1 MIEINNK
8 HICES
13 CFAEITAEPCGCCGF
28 SKSGYINDP
37 SVLPCG
43 SILMGRYIIGK
54 TLGKGGFGIT
64 YLAYDIRTDKTVAV
78 KEFYPNGIANR
89 TTGNPTVTVSTAED
103 ANVFQKGAEKFYN
116 EAKLVARFNG
126 NPGIVSVY
134 EFFYENDTVYF
145 SMEYLHGKTLKRHLD
160 ENGAITEA
168 QAVSIAD
175 SVSSAL
181 LAAHSANVMHRDIS
195 PDNIMLCD
203 DGTVKIIDFGAARQF
218 VSQGSQN
225 LSVILKQGFAPIE
238 QYQRKGKQG
247 PWTDIYSLGAT
258 LYYAL
263 TLDTIDDPMSRMED
277 DTEFQSNKYGI
288 SEPLWEVIRTSVM
301 LKAAER
307 YQDIFLFRKALGAT
321 GIMPVPIVAPKSVE
335 TEPAPVFQT
344 AKPFYTHIAN
354 TSSPLSATTAIEQ
367 TPPQASAPLS
377 ATTAIEQ
384 PVAQQPI
391 AVQPAPITA
400 QPEPIAAPAPI
411 PLTEA
416 AYAQPPQTNERLGV
430 TVALDTPDFQSAQP
444 VQQKAKPAGKKI
456 AIIAGVAAAVVVSVI
471 VLVVSLISGNNDGIS
486 TTQSGNNSSQ
496 SKPTITTTT
505 TTSKPAEPESKPVS
519 EPEKVDKVWIA
530 GEYTSV
536 NIKSLDLSG
545 KNLTS
550 ADIKNLKYMTSLT
563 RISLNDN
570 YIDNLS
576 VLGKIPTL
584 VEIEASNNA
593 ISDIS
598 FAKNLPNLIVL
609 IMNSN
614 NITDI
619 SPLKN
624 CTKLKKLWLCDN
636 AVKDISALK
645 GKNLVE
651 LGLNNSPIG
660 DISVLKEMNSLYNL
674 CLYNCG
680 ISDISALSAC
690 ISLVDVTLSYNYI
703 SDYSPLVELKYLGTV
718 YLDGNIMDS
727 NIITT
732 LYGMKVYSELYLR
745 DMGITEEMG
754 YALAE
759 NIYSDNYDGATIWW
773 G

>member
-8 HICES
+8 HLCES

-145 SMEYLHGKTLKRHLD
+145 SMEYLHGKTLKKHLD

-301 LKAAER
+301 LKAADR

-321 GIMPVPIVAPKSVE
+321 GIMPVPIVVPKAADA
-335 TEPAPVFQT
+335 EPAPAFQT
-344 AKPFYTHIAN
+344 ARPFYAHTAN
-354 TSSPLSATTAIEQ
+354 TSS
-367 TPPQASAPLS
+367 PLS

-391 AVQPAPITA
+391 AAQPAPITA

-416 AYAQPPQTNERLGV
+416 AYAQPPQTNERLGM
-430 TVALDTPDFQSAQP
+430 TVALDTPDFQSAQT
-444 VQQKAKPAGKKI
+444 VQQEAKPAGKKI

-471 VLVVSLISGNNDGIS
+471 VLVVSLISENNDSIS
-486 TTQSGNNSSQ
+486 TTQSGNNFSQ
-496 SKPTITTTT
+496 SEPTTTTT
-505 TTSKPAEPESKPVS
+505 TTSKPAEPESEPESKPAESKPAS
-519 EPEKVDKVWIA
+519 EPEAVDKVWIA
-530 GEYTSV
+530 GEYVSV
-536 NIKSLDLSG
+536 DVKSLDLSD

-550 ADIKNLKYMTSLT
+550 EDIKNLKYMTSLT
-563 RISLNDN
+563 QINLSDN
-570 YIDNLS
+570 YIDDLS

-584 VEIEASNNA
+584 AEIDANNNA

-609 IMNSN
+609 VMNSN

-619 SPLKN
+619 SPLEN

-645 GKNLVE
+645 GKNLTE

-690 ISLVDVTLSYNYI
+690 ISLVDVTLSCNYI
-703 SDYSPLVELKYLGTV
+703 SDYSPLVEIKHLDTV

-727 NIITT
+727 DIMTT
-732 LYGMKVYSELYLR
+732 LYGMYVHSDLYIR
-745 DMGITEEMG
+745 DMGITDGMAEI
-754 YALAE
+754 LCE
-759 NIYSDNYDGATIWW
+759 NIYSNSPEPATVWY
-773 G
+773 

>member
-8 HICES
+8 HMCES
-13 CFAEITAEPCGCCGF
+13 CFAEITAEPCQCCGF
-28 SKSGYINDP
+28 SKNSYINEP

-43 SILMGRYIIGK
+43 SVLMGRYIIGK
-54 TLGKGGFGIT
+54 MLGKGGFGIT
-64 YLAYDIRTDKTVAV
+64 YLAYDCQTDKTIAI

-89 TTGNPTVTVSTAED
+89 TTGNPTVAVSTAEE
-103 ANVFQKGAEKFYN
+103 ASVFQKGAEKFYN

-145 SMEYLHGKTLKRHLD
+145 SMEYLHGKTLKKHMD
-160 ENGAITEA
+160 QNGAITEA
-168 QAVSIAD
+168 QAVFIAD
-175 SVSSAL
+175 SVSCAL

-238 QYQRKGKQG
+238 QYQKKGNQG

-263 TLDTIDDPMSRMED
+263 TFDTIDDPMSRMEND
-277 DTEFQSNKYGI
+277 EEFQSNKYGI
-288 SEPLWEVIRTSVM
+288 SESLWEVIRKSVM
-301 LKAAER
+301 LKAADR
-307 YQDIFLFRKALGAT
+307 YQDIFLFRNALGAA
-321 GIMPVPIVAPKSVE
+321 GITPEPIVKQKSEEAEPVPA
-335 TEPAPVFQT
+335 FQT
-344 AKPFYTHIAN
+344 AQPFYTKSEDTGSRLPAAAIEQSPSQA
-354 TSSPLSATTAIEQ
+354 SVPLSATTAIEQ

-377 ATTAIEQ
+377 A
-384 PVAQQPI
+384 PI
-391 AVQPAPITA
+391 VP
-400 QPEPIAAPAPI
+400 
-411 PLTEA
+411 
-416 AYAQPPQTNERLGV
+416 
-430 TVALDTPDFQSAQP
+430 DTPAYQSAQP
-444 VQQKAKPAGKKI
+444 VQQKTNPAGKKI
-456 AIIAGVAAAVVVSVI
+456 AAIAGIAAAVVVSVI
-471 VLVVSLISGNNDGIS
+471 VIVVTLVSGDNGGVS
-486 TTQSGNNSSQ
+486 TAQSGSNPSQ
-496 SKPTITTTT
+496 SKPTTTTT
-505 TTSKPAEPESKPVS
+505 TATTAPKPAS
-519 EPEKVDKVWIA
+519 EPEEADKVWIA
-530 GEYTSV
+530 GEYVSV
-536 NIKSLDLSG
+536 NVKSLDLSD

-563 RISLNDN
+563 RINLSDN
-570 YIDNLS
+570 YIDDLS

-584 VEIEASNNA
+584 VEIEADNNA

-609 IMNSN
+609 VMNNN

-619 SPLKN
+619 SPLES

-636 AVKDISALK
+636 AIKDISALK
-645 GKNLVE
+645 GKNMVE

-660 DISVLKEMNSLYNL
+660 DISVLNGMNALYNL

-680 ISDISALSAC
+680 ISDISALSSC
-690 ISLVDVTLSYNYI
+690 ISLVDLTLSYNHI
-703 SDYSPLVELKYLGTV
+703 SDYSPLVQLEHLDTV

-727 NIITT
+727 NIMTT
-732 LYGMKVYSELYLR
+732 LYGMCIHSNLYIR
-745 DMGITEEMG
+745 DMGITYEM
-754 YALAE
+754 LEMICE
-759 NIYSDNYDGATIWW
+759 NTYSNQPEPATIWY
-773 G
+773 